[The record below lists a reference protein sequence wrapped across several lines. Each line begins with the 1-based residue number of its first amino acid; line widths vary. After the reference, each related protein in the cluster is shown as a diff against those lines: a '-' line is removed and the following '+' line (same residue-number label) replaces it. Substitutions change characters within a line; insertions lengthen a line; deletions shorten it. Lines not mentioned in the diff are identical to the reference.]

1 MTGEKPPKP
10 PTKRIKPKRG
20 PTAGVSGYKP
30 RVPET
35 VAKEFKP
42 KPKSVAIDLPDPFK
56 HGATTDP
63 REIGV
68 VERSRYE
75 SDILKIEWAVKW
87 PHLTPMNFLME
98 KKMLNFSQADHL
110 IQYGGGVGEW
120 QSEKSKIL
128 DKLTEGVVKRHIDLI
143 AEVQETHIKASKIG
157 LAKAV
162 EFLTKMNMEPARG
175 KDGKIIMDH
184 SKDHPRP
191 VYKGMRSIDLMNCMS
206 AIEKA
211 QQIYR
216 RALGLPN
223 EEAGLQQ
230 VLEKIQQMQVHN
242 TQINIGMAAPIP
254 ETEERRDLKKK
265 VEGLS
270 YDDIMTFVRAKR
282 EDRKTIEAQKVE
294 APSQAVDVKS

>member
-1 MTGEKPPKP
+1 MTSDKS
-10 PTKRIKPKRG
+10 TPKR
-20 PTAGVSGYKP
+20 KP
-30 RVPET
+30 RTDKGKGHDTTGPAKPFRPKKT
-35 VAKEFKP
+35 VELT
-42 KPKSVAIDLPDPFK
+42 LPDPFTK
-56 HGATTDP
+56 GATTDP

-68 VERSRYE
+68 VERTRYE
-75 SDILKIEWAVKW
+75 SDILKVEWAVKW
-87 PHLTPMNFLME
+87 PNIPPMTFLME
-98 KKMLNFSQADHL
+98 KKFLNHRQADLL
-110 IQYGGGVGEW
+110 IQSGGGVGEW
-120 QSEKSKIL
+120 HAEKGKIL

-242 TQINIGMAAPIP
+242 TQINIGSMAVAPIP
-254 ETEERRDLKKK
+254 DSDERKDLKKK
-265 VEGLS
+265 VEELS
-270 YDDIMTFVRAKR
+270 YDDILTFIQAKR
-282 EDRKTIEAQKVE
+282 ADRKAIEAQKVDIVSH
-294 APSQAVDVKS
+294 ADATTKT